1 MTFATGA
8 GRLSRPWS
16 KGTGLAPGL
25 GPPARMPPEIHPR
38 FEGFF
43 VREIRNGKEGD
54 YTCVLTRHGRRV
66 GHIRTEP
73 GHAMYRSLPK
83 QDEAA
88 LLELARRLDEQ
99 DHDATGLMLKLLEAA
114 ELDPI
119 ATRQLIVRTAPDPQY
134 PFEFRHQ
141 HHLPLTLT
149 LDDLVGLAHHPHVS
163 LPLTDYYVRHQGW
176 HAIPTAP

>member
-1 MTFATGA
+1 
-8 GRLSRPWS
+8 
-16 KGTGLAPGL
+16 
-25 GPPARMPPEIHPR
+25 MPPEIHPR

-149 LDDLVGLAHHPHVS
+149 LDDLVGLAHHPHFS